1 VGKKKERRALAAQAD
16 RRPLPSARYG
26 GGTNFYNPRGGGGSS
41 FLFGWNPVLREPIF
55 DVREGWAGAAARAI
69 DSLQNSGFI
78 AGAVE
83 TACGQMIGSGLML
96 NAKPDPTLFGGNEAS
111 AEAWAQIAERKFSQW
126 GASPWDCDLGA
137 RFTLG
142 QLQDQAV
149 RNISPPE
156 KSSRR
161 FLWSKGAVILL
172 A

>member
-1 VGKKKERRALAAQAD
+1 MVKKRRKRAAVAFD
-16 RRPLPSARYG
+16 RRPSPAARYG
-26 GGTNFYNPRGGGGSS
+26 GGTNIYTPTRTGGGSS

-69 DSLQNSGFI
+69 DSLQNSGFM

-96 NAKPDPTLFGGNEAS
+96 NAKPDPGLFGGDAAS
-111 AEAWAQIAERKFSQW
+111 AEAWAQLAEVKFAQW

-149 RNISPPE
+149 RQY
-156 KSSRR
+156 
-161 FLWSKGAVILL
+161 FAT
-172 A
+172 